1 MLYVEDEIHLSYR
14 AYFIGGILYMAEE
27 KGKKMIGSYD
37 IKVPEDTDVLLGYDV
52 TANKVK
58 NFKFSGIWTWLISK
72 LKGSSISDL
81 NTTNKTV
88 IGAIKEVNTPTFT
101 TATSRTNINSGE
113 SQSIIMGKIKKWLA
127 DLGTAAFCSVVNNLT
142 TTAEGSVLDA
152 RQGKNLSDAL
162 TKLNTLMGS
171 TDISAIGGGTL
182 TGAISELNSKR
193 GITTFDGKDYSKRFC
208 NIYIEKGATKPSSV
222 LVIGYEGVGIA
233 KFASM
238 SAGNYSA
245 SFVNIEG
252 TILSTVDYNKVA
264 IDFGDTN
271 RSVTVI
277 HPTAV
282 TISLKAAESK

>member
-1 MLYVEDEIHLSYR
+1 
-14 AYFIGGILYMAEE
+14 MAEE

-37 IKVPEDTDVLLGYDV
+37 IKVPEDTDVTLGYDV

-81 NTTNKTV
+81 NTRNKTV
-88 IGAIKEVNTPTFT
+88 VGAIKEVNTPTFT

-182 TGAISELNSKR
+182 TGAISELNSKALKPLYS
-193 GITTFDGKDYSKRFC
+193 GYISNTPLTIKLSIGLYFITTYRNGGYKIS
-208 NIYIEKGATKPSSV
+208 SLSV
-222 LVIGYEGVGIA
+222 LNIQIDNGSFLETLVKGEDYDNTVKMDCTENGL
-233 KFASM
+233 
-238 SAGNYSA
+238 SANYK
-245 SFVNIEG
+245 IK
-252 TILSTVDYNKVA
+252 LSGDCAIKIYKVCQ
-264 IDFGDTN
+264 
-271 RSVTVI
+271 
-277 HPTAV
+277 
-282 TISLKAAESK
+282 

>member
-1 MLYVEDEIHLSYR
+1 
-14 AYFIGGILYMAEE
+14 MAEE

-37 IKVPEDTDVLLGYDV
+37 IKVPEDTDVTLGYDM

-58 NFKFSGIWTWLISK
+58 NFKFSGIWTWIVSK
-72 LKGSSISDL
+72 LKGESISDL

-88 IGAIKEVNTPTFT
+88 VGAIKEVNNPTFT

-182 TGAISELNSKR
+182 TGAISELNSKALKPFYS
-193 GITTFDGKDYSKRFC
+193 GYITNDPLTIMLNTGLYLVTTYRSGGYKISSLSVLNIQVQNGAFLEVLVKGEDYD
-208 NIYIEKGATKPSSV
+208 SSV
-222 LVIGYEGVGIA
+222 KMDFTENSL
-233 KFASM
+233 
-238 SAGNYSA
+238 SANYKKP
-245 SFVNIEG
+245 IPDRC
-252 TILSTVDYNKVA
+252 TIKIYKVCQ
-264 IDFGDTN
+264 
-271 RSVTVI
+271 
-277 HPTAV
+277 
-282 TISLKAAESK
+282 